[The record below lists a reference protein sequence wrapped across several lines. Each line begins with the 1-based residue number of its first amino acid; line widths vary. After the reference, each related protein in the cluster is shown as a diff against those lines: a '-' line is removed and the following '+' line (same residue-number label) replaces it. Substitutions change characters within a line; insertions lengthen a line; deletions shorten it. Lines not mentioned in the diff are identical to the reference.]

1 MLMPDEIELRRDAVR
16 RFTLAT
22 RGAAAADRVSLL
34 TEADLH
40 RAERQIAAEARN
52 IKAPASP
59 PPVAAA
65 AAPQPPQQP
74 DGRVSEEQYGR
85 MNNAERLDY
94 ARRFPQPTNGAR

>member
-1 MLMPDEIELRRDAVR
+1 MPDEIEARVDAVK
-16 RFTLAT
+16 RFVAAT
-22 RGAAAADRVSLL
+22 RGQAAADRVSLL

-40 RAERQIAAEARN
+40 RAERQIEVEARN

-59 PPVAAA
+59 PPAPA